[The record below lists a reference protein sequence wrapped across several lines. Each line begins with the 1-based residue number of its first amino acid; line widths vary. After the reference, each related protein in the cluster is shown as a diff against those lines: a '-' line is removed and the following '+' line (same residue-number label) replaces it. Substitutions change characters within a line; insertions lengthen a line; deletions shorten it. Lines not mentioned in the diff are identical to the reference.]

1 MNSRPFIR
9 FPLAA
14 AMLAAMTITGA
25 GLSGCKSS
33 SLITEPS
40 AEDERGIALADM
52 PAPARD
58 SIEKLASGTRIEE
71 CRTELD
77 KGIRMYSAAFERNGR
92 DVEVEV
98 FADGRVCCVETEA
111 TLDEL
116 PRDVRAAA
124 LSHLGDTNVK
134 QCITKESA
142 GVTTYIIQGKR
153 DRKSVSVEL
162 DRTGKLITKEIGSGV

>member
-1 MNSRPFIR
+1 MLSRSFIR
-9 FPLAA
+9 FPIAA
-14 AMLAAMTITGA
+14 AMLAAMTVSGA

-52 PAPARD
+52 PTPARD
-58 SIEKLASGTRIEE
+58 AIEKLASGARIQE
-71 CRTELD
+71 CRTMIE
-77 KGIRMYSAAFERNGR
+77 KGVRMYSAEFERDGR

-98 FADGRVCCVETEA
+98 FADGRVCCVETET

-124 LSHLGDTNVK
+124 LSHLGDATVK
-134 QCITKESA
+134 GCIKKESG
-142 GVTTYIIQGKR
+142 GVTSYVVEGKKAG
-153 DRKSVSVEL
+153 KSISVEL
-162 DRTGKLITKEIGSGV
+162 DRTGKLITKEVGSGN